1 MSRVDE
7 QSRQRPEE
15 TRGHRPYLILTNISK
30 RQNVRNL
37 LQLAAAFGCPAVFV
51 VGQPSFE
58 FDPDADGTDVPSQLR
73 EGIRRG
79 GMEIVRFDGL
89 DECVAHVKS
98 MNVERSSNGA
108 SDDDVPRRGMPIL
121 GVEIDESSVNLES
134 EPFASSTA
142 FMMGNEGSGMSPKQ
156 MAACD
161 GFVRISQ
168 YGGGTASL
176 NVSVACGL
184 VLHRFDLWR
193 RGERVGAGC
202 GLR

>member
-1 MSRVDE
+1 MSKVDE
-7 QSRQRPEE
+7 QSRQRQEE
-15 TRGHRPYLILTNISK
+15 TGGPRPYLILTNISK

-37 LQLAAAFGCPAVFV
+37 LQLSAAFGCPAVFV

-58 FDPDADGTDVPSQLR
+58 FDPDAEGTDVPSQLR

-79 GMEIVRFDGL
+79 TMEIVRFDGL

-98 MNVERSSNGA
+98 MYVERSGGTSA
-108 SDDDVPRRGMPIL
+108 DDNQRQAMPIL

-142 FMMGNEGSGMSPKQ
+142 FMMGNEGSGMSSKQ

-168 YGGGTASL
+168 YGGSTASL

-193 RGERVGAGC
+193 RGERVGGQGAG
-202 GLR
+202 

>member
-1 MSRVDE
+1 MSKVDE
-7 QSRQRPEE
+7 E
-15 TRGHRPYLILTNISK
+15 TGGPRPYLILTNISK

-37 LQLAAAFGCPAVFV
+37 LQLSAAFGCPAVFV

-79 GMEIVRFDGL
+79 TMEIVRFDGL

-98 MNVERSSNGA
+98 MDVERSGGA
-108 SDDDVPRRGMPIL
+108 GDDRRRGMPIL

-193 RGERVGAGC
+193 RGERVGVGC
-202 GLR
+202 GLRR